1 MKKVILI
8 GGVDS
13 TALAAAA
20 LRAAECMREMGAAIA
35 EVIPE
40 EPHKYIEIR
49 NPRQF
54 VERKVEPW
62 QGKGKRRKGRI
73 K

>member
-8 GGVDS
+8 GGIDS
-13 TALAAAA
+13 TALAKVAI
-20 LRAAECMREMGAAIA
+20 RAADQMRKMGAAIA
-35 EVIPE
+35 EAMPE
-40 EPHKYIEIR
+40 EPHEYIDIR

>member
-20 LRAAECMREMGAAIA
+20 LRAAESMREMGAAIA
-35 EVIPE
+35 EAMPK
-40 EPHKYIEIR
+40 EPHEYIEIR

-54 VERKVEPW
+54 VERKPEPW